1 MKNRRKKIAVWL
13 VVALIMQLICPSGL
27 IKSNHAK
34 ALTSDN
40 FHDDDWHGYKMHPYS
55 VDLTGENTVSTG
67 SAIEICQEDVF
78 EYSYIYE
85 HYESLKFTY
94 EIEFKD
100 EKLKEKELADS
111 GLPEDA
117 WYFDTVE
124 CSFKF
129 TSEDKFSNKAN
140 SKKIWVSKTNL
151 TLALDHLRE
160 YDYNDVF
167 YNEYRLT
174 LHNSYDGSW
183 PLQVKSVRL
192 ISIRFIPYEN
202 IGVFDPVPT
211 PSSTP
216 TWFIPEYSTPRP
228 PKPILDENEL
238 KNRKGKDFSIDL
250 SRYQTEFTK
259 YNCWIDLQDELN
271 DSWYCAQDYSEIRL
285 RYQLKCKEFDENES
299 DFCES
304 SDFLCQNLL
313 INAVCNA
320 TGMNGYGYSSNEIKY
335 VNRPTAKSKNSQGEV
350 SFVPY
355 VEVDGTEKKIIG
367 FNFRLIDI
375 EGYYSW
381 PKEVE
386 SIKITGIDFVANKNT
401 PTPTVTVMPTVT
413 PTITPTI
420 IPIKDTQQMENEK
433 LPLNT
438 VSSTS
443 AETVLPKVSNLKL
456 NAGKKKQIKI
466 SWNNQKQ
473 ADGYEIYRST
483 KKNKGYQKIA
493 DGFKNKCNFT
503 DSKVKY
509 AKNYYYKVR
518 AYYLNGKNYQ
528 YGVFSDVKKQMLKR
542 KAPAFNLKRKITT
555 DGIHYISIRL
565 KSCSDPYLQMWVRF
579 GKKKYKKIPLSKHK
593 IKKNTTLNF
602 KYTPGKG
609 KISFRIRSYR
619 MQNKKRVYSKSKTKR
634 I

>member
-216 TWFIPEYSTPRP
+216 TRFIPEYSTPRP

-420 IPIKDTQQMENEK
+420 IPIKDTQQIENEK

-438 VSSTS
+438 LSSTS
-443 AETVLPKVSNLKL
+443 TETVLPKVSNLKL

-466 SWNNQKQ
+466 MWNTIKQ

-483 KKNKGYQKIA
+483 QKNRGYQKIA
-493 DGFKNKCNFT
+493 KGYNKQCYYT

-509 AKNYYYKVR
+509 AKKYYYKVR
-518 AYYLNGKNYQ
+518 AYRFNEKKYYYGFFSNSKN
-528 YGVFSDVKKQMLKR
+528 MTLRR
-542 KAPAFNLKRKITT
+542 KAPVFNMKRKKTG
-555 DGIHYISIRL
+555 DGIHYISIQL
-565 KSCSDPYLQMWVRF
+565 KSKSDPYLQIWVRF
-579 GKKKYKKIPLSKHK
+579 GGNKYKKIPLSKK
-593 IKKNTTLNF
+593 NKRNTTFNF

-609 KISFRIRSYR
+609 MISFCIRSYR
-619 MQNKKRVYSKSKTKR
+619 VQNKKRVYSKSKTKR

>member
-55 VDLTGENTVSTG
+55 VDLIDENTVSTG

-78 EYSYIYE
+78 ESPLIYE
-85 HYESLKFTY
+85 HYESLEFTY

-124 CSFKF
+124 CSFGL
-129 TSEDKFSNKAN
+129 TSKDKLRRKGY

-151 TLALDHLRE
+151 ILALEHRDA
-160 YDYNDVF
+160 YNYSDVF

-202 IGVFDPVPT
+202 IGVCDPVPT
-211 PSSTP
+211 PSFTP
-216 TWFIPEYSTPRP
+216 TQYSYSTPRT

-271 DSWYCAQDYSEIRL
+271 DSWYCAQNYLEIRL

-313 INAVCNA
+313 IQAVCNA
-320 TGMNGYGYSSNEIKY
+320 TDLNGYSSNKTNY

-367 FNFRLIDI
+367 FNFRLMDGK
-375 EGYYSW
+375 GYNSW

-420 IPIKDTQQMENEK
+420 IPIKDTQQIENEK
-433 LPLNT
+433 LLLNT
-438 VSSTS
+438 LSSTS
-443 AETVLPKVSNLKL
+443 AETVLSKVSNLKL

-466 SWNNQKQ
+466 MWNTIKQ

-483 KKNKGYQKIA
+483 QKNRGYQKIA
-493 DGFKNKCNFT
+493 KGYNKQCYYT

-509 AKNYYYKVR
+509 AKKYYYKVR
-518 AYYLNGKNYQ
+518 AYRFNEKKYYYGFFSNSKN
-528 YGVFSDVKKQMLKR
+528 MTLRR
-542 KAPAFNLKRKITT
+542 KAPVFNMKRKKTG
-555 DGIHYISIRL
+555 DGIHYISIQL
-565 KSCSDPYLQMWVRF
+565 KSKSDPYLQIWVRF
-579 GKKKYKKIPLSKHK
+579 GGNKYKKIPLSKK
-593 IKKNTTLNF
+593 NKRNTTFNF

-609 KISFRIRSYR
+609 MISFCIRSYR
-619 MQNKKRVYSKSKTKR
+619 VQNKKRVYSKSKTKR

>member
-27 IKSNHAK
+27 IESNPAK

-78 EYSYIYE
+78 EYLYLYE

-124 CSFKF
+124 CSFGF
-129 TSEDKFSNKAN
+129 TSKDKLRRQAY
-140 SKKIWVSKTNL
+140 SKKIRASKTNL
-151 TLALDHLRE
+151 TLALEHHLME
-160 YDYNDVF
+160 SDYNDVF

-202 IGVFDPVPT
+202 IGAYDPVPT

-216 TWFIPEYSTPRP
+216 SWFMPECCTPRP

-259 YNCWIDLQDELN
+259 YYCWIDLQDELN

-313 INAVCNA
+313 IQAACNSA
-320 TGMNGYGYSSNEIKY
+320 DLNGSSSNKTNY
-335 VNRPTAKSKNSQGEV
+335 VYRPTSKSKNSQGEV

-367 FNFRLIDI
+367 FNFRLMNSK
-375 EGYYSW
+375 GFCSW
-381 PKEVE
+381 TEEVE

-420 IPIKDTQQMENEK
+420 IPIKDTQQIENEK

-438 VSSTS
+438 LSSTS

-466 SWNNQKQ
+466 MWNTIKQ
-473 ADGYEIYRST
+473 ADGYELYRST

-493 DGFKNKCNFT
+493 EGFKNNCSFT

-518 AYYLNGKNYQ
+518 AYYLNGKDYQ
-528 YGVFSDVKKQMLKR
+528 YGVFSDVKKLMLRR
-542 KAPAFNLKRKITT
+542 KAPAFNLKRKVTT

-565 KSCSDPYLQMWVRF
+565 KTCSDPYLQMWVRF

-593 IKKNTTLNF
+593 IKKNTVLNF

-619 MQNKKRVYSKSKTKR
+619 VQNKKRVYSKSKTKR

>member
-216 TWFIPEYSTPRP
+216 TRFIPEYSTPRP

-420 IPIKDTQQMENEK
+420 IPIKDTQQIENEK

-438 VSSTS
+438 LSSTS
-443 AETVLPKVSNLKL
+443 TETVLPKVSNLKL

-466 SWNNQKQ
+466 MWNTIKQ

-483 KKNKGYQKIA
+483 QKNRGYQKIA
-493 DGFKNKCNFT
+493 KGYNKQCYYT

-509 AKNYYYKVR
+509 AKKYYYKVR
-518 AYYLNGKNYQ
+518 AYRFNEKKYYYGFFSNSKN
-528 YGVFSDVKKQMLKR
+528 MTLRR
-542 KAPAFNLKRKITT
+542 KAPVFNMKRKKTG
-555 DGIHYISIRL
+555 DGIHYISIQL
-565 KSCSDPYLQMWVRF
+565 KSKSDPYLQIWVRF
-579 GKKKYKKIPLSKHK
+579 GGNKYKKIPLSKK
-593 IKKNTTLNF
+593 NKRNTTFNF

-609 KISFRIRSYR
+609 MISFRIRSYR
-619 MQNKKRVYSKSKTKR
+619 VQNKKRVYSKSKTKR